1 MHTTAISNSN
11 YLSYLERETTERAYW
26 NGKAAEKLGIAGAE
40 VTKENWKLLCDGI
53 DPVHGEVLRTR
64 ERHSLSNGK
73 REYAWPVVLYDGTFP
88 AAKSVSILAMV
99 DERIARAHFD
109 SVRECLPVMESLAA
123 CRSGRNRELVRTG
136 NAIYTVFEHHANR
149 ELEPHEHTH
158 IATINLTFDSRS
170 GEWRALA
177 AYDLYRAGT
186 PIQERYREI
195 LAERVS
201 ALGYGIVPRVDR
213 EGWEIEGVTPAI
225 MEKFSQR
232 VAQREEEVAG
242 FFAHHGR
249 NPSPNETA
257 ILVRNHRADKVYLP
271 VEEVRERQWAQLSAG
286 EREQLHVVTE
296 RAQES
301 ERIRLPQLQDQVEH
315 EAPNQMHRFRY
326 GKEAQKERL
335 GVYS

>member
-1 MHTTAISNSN
+1 MHFTAISNSG

-53 DPVHGEVLRTR
+53 DPVCGEVLRTR
-64 ERHSLSNGK
+64 ERHSLSDGK
-73 REYAWPVVLYDGTFP
+73 RQYAWPVLLYDGTFP
-88 AAKSVSILAMV
+88 AAKSVSVMAMV
-99 DERIARAHFD
+99 DERISRAHFE
-109 SVRECLPVMESLAA
+109 SVRECLPVMESLAS
-123 CRSGRNRELVRTG
+123 CRSGRSRELVRTS
-136 NAIYTVFEHHANR
+136 NAVYAVFEHHANR
-149 ELEPHEHTH
+149 ELEPHEHAH

-177 AYDLYRAGT
+177 AYDMYRAGT

-195 LAERVS
+195 LAERV
-201 ALGYGIVPRVDR
+201 AQLGYGIVPRVDR
-213 EGWEIEGVTPAI
+213 EGWEVEGVTRAI

-232 VAQREEEVAG
+232 VAQRDEAMEAFSV
-242 FFAHHGR
+242 HHGR

-257 ILVRNHRADKVYLP
+257 ILVRNHRAEKQYLP
-271 VEEVRERQWAQLSAG
+271 VEEVRERQWAQLAPA
-286 EREQLHVVTE
+286 ERESLHVVAE

-315 EAPNQMHRFRY
+315 ESPAQIRRFHY
-326 GKEAQKERL
+326 GKESQKERP